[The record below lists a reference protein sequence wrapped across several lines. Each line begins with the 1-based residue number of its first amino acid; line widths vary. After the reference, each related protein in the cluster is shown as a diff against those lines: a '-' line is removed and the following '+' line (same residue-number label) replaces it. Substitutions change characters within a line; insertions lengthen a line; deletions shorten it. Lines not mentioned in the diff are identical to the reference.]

1 MEARTLKSLAKWKGN
16 NFVNHRLKWM
26 KAGVNIGMKDINKI
40 ANGLFMAER
49 DLLGITIESFASSIP
64 DILRSIHE

>member
-1 MEARTLKSLAKWKGN
+1 MPNT
-16 NFVNHRLKWM
+16 
-26 KAGVNIGMKDINKI
+26 KI
-40 ANGLFMAER
+40 ANGLFMAEM